1 MSHPGPLSRNLSWNT
16 FLREHGPEV
25 PEVPGMT
32 DLVEYYDPGP
42 SPDSTNPDDV
52 AMRLAFIGDEMEVR
66 WMLPRIGELPGMA
79 MYSLAFTYN
88 QTGLR
93 GVLRSFMD
101 GLSNLRE
108 SIRIWSFLTFRN
120 RECLPLADVPAL
132 PSSAQQPTG
141 SFSSSLG
148 RVLSCFPTA
157 RVPVFLVFVPDRARV
172 QMLPC
177 PPPSLP
183 RSSPPLGRAGSPL
196 CPQA

>member
-1 MSHPGPLSRNLSWNT
+1 MSDLGDLIAQNRVACPPPAARHAGKVRGRRATVGFDAQGLSQSVSLSPREEMSHPGPLSRNLSWST

-25 PEVPGMT
+25 LEVPGTT
-32 DLVEYYDPGP
+32 DLMEYYDPGP
-42 SPDSTNPDDV
+42 SPNSTNPDDV

-66 WMLPRIGELPGMA
+66 WMLPRFGELPGTA

-120 RECLPLADVPAL
+120 RVNKP
-132 PSSAQQPTG
+132 
-141 SFSSSLG
+141 
-148 RVLSCFPTA
+148 
-157 RVPVFLVFVPDRARV
+157 
-172 QMLPC
+172 
-177 PPPSLP
+177 
-183 RSSPPLGRAGSPL
+183 
-196 CPQA
+196 